1 MAQPFTTAIQVR
13 FHDTDALGH
22 LNNTAYAAYAE
33 LARVDFIRAQGS
45 ESGMFI
51 LAHLSI
57 DFRRQVRFGEAVSVL
72 TAVER
77 IGTSSLTLSHTV
89 QSDGEVAAD
98 CRSVLVFFDY
108 LSDRSRPIPEALRER
123 LERFKT

>member
-1 MAQPFTTAIQVR
+1 VLQPFSTAIQVR

-33 LARVDFIRAQGS
+33 LARVDFLRSQGT
-45 ESGMFI
+45 EAGTFI

-57 DFRRQVRFGEAVSVL
+57 DFRKQVRFGEAVSVL
-72 TAVER
+72 TRVER
-77 IGTSSLTLSHTV
+77 IGTSSLTLAQAV

-108 LSDRSRPIPEALRER
+108 PSDRSKRLPDELRER